1 MESTD
6 KDRLEAVL
14 KHLGLN
20 ARELSLRLGLK
31 SPQTF
36 YDIQKGKHGI
46 SKGLAALIQ
55 AKYLNISSDWLLTG
69 NGEMLLESKTNSDNT
84 GVEIHRLLK
93 IIEEQN
99 HTIAILAEKLTK
111 TQ

>member
-20 ARELSLRLGLK
+20 ARELSQQIGLK

-46 SKGLAALIQ
+46 SKGLAASIQ

-69 NGEMLLESKTNSDNT
+69 NGEMLIESKINANNI

-99 HTIAILAEKLTK
+99 HTIAILAEQIAK
-111 TQ
+111 Q